1 MPEDVSRPACSA
13 RHSHPWSRKSMN
25 LHNIR
30 LKLSPRLRCIAATM
44 VAGTALCLAS
54 APSSAETRGYIISW
68 FATATHVQDF
78 KLNCPQDRN
87 GGGLNLAI
95 RNLMDVGYSREEAT
109 KL

>member
-1 MPEDVSRPACSA
+1 MNHQSFQLQLVS
-13 RHSHPWSRKSMN
+13 
-25 LHNIR
+25 
-30 LKLSPRLRCIAATM
+30 SPRLRCIAAM
-44 VAGTALCLAS
+44 LMAGIPLYLAS
-54 APSSAETRGYIISW
+54 TPASAETRGYIISW

-109 KL
+109 KLANDPVAEYQSDIQERITNR